1 MSYIEFDINKDT
13 TDILSLYRYLASK
26 VNRNF
31 EVTSD
36 ETYESTPFES
46 SPPEAYDNFFA
57 YFGQDLVQVD
67 PQQLEISLTIGG
79 EIPIL
84 ALDEK
89 VSLLLLCRHFEMLL
103 RAKTFLQVIM
113 AFQCGRDFNVFTS
126 KGILSIDVQ
135 DISGK
140 KIEFLYIPYG
150 IIRYFAVESCGA
162 FDMDSELEITMST
175 PWLFRLKMEFL

>member
-36 ETYESTPFES
+36 ENESTPFES

-67 PQQLEISLTIGG
+67 PQQLEKSLSIGG

-84 ALDEK
+84 AQNEK
-89 VSLLLLCRHFEMLL
+89 VSLLLLHRHFQTAL
-103 RAKTFLQVIM
+103 
-113 AFQCGRDFNVFTS
+113 
-126 KGILSIDVQ
+126 
-135 DISGK
+135 
-140 KIEFLYIPYG
+140 
-150 IIRYFAVESCGA
+150 
-162 FDMDSELEITMST
+162 
-175 PWLFRLKMEFL
+175 